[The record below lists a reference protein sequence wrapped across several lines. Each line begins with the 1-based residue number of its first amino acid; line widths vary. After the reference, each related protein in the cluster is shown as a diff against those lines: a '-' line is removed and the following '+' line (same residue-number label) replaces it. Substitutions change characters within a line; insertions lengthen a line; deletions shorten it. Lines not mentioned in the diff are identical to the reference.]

1 MKLQLFQITIIVIS
15 LLIDGCTPKESTE
28 KRFKIAVLRY
38 SHETCTF
45 CPGGDT
51 DIEDWTKIRPI
62 LKGDEVLKA
71 GSYIRG
77 FVNRARKYDNLDL
90 VGLSSPFTVFG
101 GSSRSWNTEESFE
114 HFMGL
119 MLNDLRANMP
129 VQGVYLALHG
139 AMAVRN
145 IPRPEA
151 EIARRVREI
160 VGKESN
166 NLTGCPASSSLA

>member
-1 MKLQLFQITIIVIS
+1 MKPRLISFVIILLVLF
-15 LLIDGCTPKESTE
+15 DGCTPKESAE
-28 KRFKIAVLRY
+28 KRIKVAVLLY

-51 DIEDWTKIRPI
+51 DIADWTKIRPV
-62 LKGDEVLKA
+62 LKGNEVLEA

-77 FVNRARKYDNLDL
+77 FVNRARKYDNIDL
-90 VGLSSPFTVFG
+90 VGLTSPSSVFG

-119 MLNDLRANMP
+119 MLDDLRASMP

-145 IPRPEA
+145 IPSRKPKLPG
-151 EIARRVREI
+151 V
-160 VGKESN
+160 
-166 NLTGCPASSSLA
+166 